1 MTRLLSDSMLK
12 KSAFLVVLAI
22 VPMACQ
28 KVTIGAI
35 YNGMSTPITITYAM
49 RVGRNSVDGS
59 TFCAL
64 DGDSSQ
70 WPRLQYGKVTGSTGG
85 IKGWVDIENYR
96 STENPCEAQFQL
108 EPGYSARVFMNYSCS
123 DYKKYLNGARPE
135 SMFAYLRVQSEDG
148 VVEFT
153 DWETAKQFRRVNS
166 NLCLFEIR

>member
-1 MTRLLSDSMLK
+1 MLK

-28 KVTIGAI
+28 EVTIGAI
-35 YNGMSTPITITYAM
+35 HNGMGTPITITYAM
-49 RVGRNSVDGS
+49 RVRKNAVDGS
-59 TFCAL
+59 TVCAL
-64 DGDSSQ
+64 DADSHQ
-70 WPRLQYGKVTGSTGG
+70 RPRLRYGKVTGSTGG
-85 IKGWVDIENYR
+85 IEGWTDIENYR
-96 STENPCEAQFQL
+96 STESSCEAKFQL
-108 EPGYSARVFMNYSCS
+108 EPGYSAQVFMNYFCS
-123 DYKKYLNGARPE
+123 DYEKYLNGARPE